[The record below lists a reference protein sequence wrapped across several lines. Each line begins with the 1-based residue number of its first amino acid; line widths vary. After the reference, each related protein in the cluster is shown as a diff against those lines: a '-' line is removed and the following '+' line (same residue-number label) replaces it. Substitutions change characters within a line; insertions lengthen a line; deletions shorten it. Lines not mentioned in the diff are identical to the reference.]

1 MHQSGIDAGYL
12 GRDGG
17 KKIFW
22 GPFPFPFEKQWFVTV
37 FKQDHSEAQ

>member
-12 GRDGG
+12 GRDRD
-17 KKIFW
+17 KIFW
-22 GPFPFPFEKQWFVTV
+22 GPFPFPFEKQWFVNV